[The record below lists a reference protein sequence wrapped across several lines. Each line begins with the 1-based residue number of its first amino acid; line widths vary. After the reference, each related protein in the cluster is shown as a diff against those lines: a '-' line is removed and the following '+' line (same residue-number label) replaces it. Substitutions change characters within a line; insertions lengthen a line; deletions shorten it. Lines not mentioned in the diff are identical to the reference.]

1 MKLQLEAFIKFFIT
15 NPLYYKDFVNIAS
28 NIKEINEIINVK
40 NLCEWKTLGLN
51 LQKDYIN
58 RVVPVFKHTLI
69 KDQVFCIVD
78 IETNG
83 SMKDGQIIEIGA
95 VKLQN
100 SKIVDTFETLIYA
113 PFIPENITQLTGI
126 FTNDLKDAPNLKI
139 ALEKF
144 KIFLQD
150 SVFIAHNVRF
160 DYNFISNSLSKI
172 GLGILLN
179 PKLCTIELAKRT
191 ISSKKYG
198 LEHLKELLNINNAHH
213 RAMSDTISATKIFQH
228 CLNFIP
234 DNIKTTYD
242 LINFSKTAPIIPK
255 PEKINTD

>member
-1 MKLQLEAFIKFFIT
+1 MQLQDFISFIT
-15 NPLYYKDFVNIAS
+15 KHKLYYKDFVHIAS
-28 NIKEINEIINVK
+28 GIKEINEIINVK

-58 RVVPVFKHTLI
+58 RVFPAFKTTKI

-83 SMKDGQIIEIGA
+83 SFKNGQIIEIGC

-100 SKIVDTFETLIYA
+100 LKIIDTFETLVCA
-113 PFIPENITQLTGI
+113 PIVPEKISQITGI
-126 FTNDLKDAPNLKI
+126 FVNDLKTAPNLNI

-150 SVFIAHNVRF
+150 CVFVAHNVKF
-160 DYNFISNSLSKI
+160 DYNFISLSLSKI

-191 ISSKKYG
+191 IYSQKYG
-198 LEHLKELLNINNAHH
+198 LEYLKEILNINNTHH
-213 RAMSDTISATKIFQH
+213 RALNDAISATEILKHSIKKA
-228 CLNFIP
+228 P
-234 DNIKTTYD
+234 DSIKTTYD
-242 LINFSKTAPIIPK
+242 LIKFSKIAPLAPK
-255 PEKINTD
+255 PLE